1 MVSVIIPVW
10 NDASCL
16 ENLLNWLADEPG
28 VLEIIVADAES
39 RDHTAEAASSFPGV
53 RLISSPRGRGR
64 QMNAGASAASGD
76 VLLFLHSDTIPPR
89 GSIAG
94 LPDLLMTRKADFGA
108 FRVRFD
114 PPVFLPQAFAW
125 LTRFAFSWTCF
136 GDQGIFVRREFFQKT
151 GGFPEIAL
159 IEDVRWARTAA
170 KMGRMTRS
178 PHTAVTSARR
188 FVETG
193 TLRQLWRNGSVLVL
207 DRLGRD
213 PAALADVY
221 RGEQQHEDSTR
232 TSSREMPKVLAAK
245 AERG

>member
-1 MVSVIIPVW
+1 MTYRKQI
-10 NDASCL
+10 
-16 ENLLNWLADEPG
+16 
-28 VLEIIVADAES
+28 
-39 RDHTAEAASSFPGV
+39 
-53 RLISSPRGRGR
+53 
-64 QMNAGASAASGD
+64 
-76 VLLFLHSDTIPPR
+76 

-94 LPDLLMTRKADFGA
+94 LPDLLMTRQADFGA

-136 GDQGIFVRREFFQKT
+136 GDQGIFVRRQFFQKT

-159 IEDVRWARTAA
+159 IEDIRWVRTAA

-193 TLRQLWRNGSVLVL
+193 TLRQLWRNGSILVL
-207 DRLGRD
+207 DRLGCD
-213 PAALADVY
+213 PAALAGIY
-221 RGEQQHEDSTR
+221 RGGQQREDSPR
-232 TSSREMPKVLAAK
+232 TSSAEIPKVLAAK
-245 AERG
+245 TERG